1 MLCSLS
7 SICCSF
13 HRSASPILFIWHWL
27 YVHIILFY
35 FSFLFYVVLFLV
47 FLVAFLCSSWKRFF
61 SIYKAIRR
69 VYTHWNQLVSF
80 IMTGTVFAYG
90 QTNSGKTY
98 TMRGSANEPGII
110 PLAVHDLFRC
120 IEEVNSTSCCS
131 TTTFSYAYFC
141 VHYENC
147 ATDMFF

>member
-27 YVHIILFY
+27 CVHIILFY
-35 FSFLFYVVLFLV
+35 FSFLFLCCAVSCLLSCLSLF
-47 FLVAFLCSSWKRFF
+47 FMKRFF
-61 SIYKAIRR
+61 SIYKAICW
-69 VYTHWNQLVSF
+69 VYMHWNQLVSF

-110 PLAVHDLFRC
+110 PLAVHDLFQC